1 MSSTPRA
8 RIMPAFLALA
18 VLFCLSFSF
27 VNGAYASSNDSAGWN
42 RQSGY
47 RVAPSNTAVL
57 TYKNDNNRTGQD
69 PNETILNTSDINPS
83 MFGKRISYPVDGQ
96 LYAQPLFLPN
106 VTINGGLHNVVFAAT
121 EHDSVYAF
129 DADQTGSASP
139 LWKTSFLSNGATTVL
154 PTDVQCGDLTP
165 EMGITSTPVIDSTT
179 NTLYVVAFTKESG
192 QLIYRLHAL
201 DVTTGT
207 DKPGSPIK
215 IQASVPGTGAGS
227 LNGVVTFNPQRERQR
242 AALTLVNG
250 QIYIAFASFCDVDP
264 YHGWILRYT
273 YSGSAFT
280 RASVYNDTHNGTRGG
295 IWGGG
300 GALAADS
307 SGNIFFMSGN
317 GSFTLNIGGKSAG
330 DTFGKMNA
338 QLGLLDYFTP
348 FNQSCLAAA
357 DADLGSGGPLLLP
370 NMNEVIGAGKEGR
383 PYVVNTT
390 NMGKYTAIANPC
402 SNQGLTSVDK
412 IIQELPV
419 HTTGGIFSTPAY
431 WNGGSSG
438 QFVYFTGRSDHTKAF
453 RLTSGKLSSSFTSQ
467 TPESFGFTG
476 GNAEVSSNG
485 ITSGTGIVWII
496 DPAAVLRAYDATNLS
511 KELYNSTI
519 ISSRDTL
526 DSYVKFSAATIANG
540 EVFVGTKTRLNIFGE
555 NPPVSN
561 SFNNTGISDDSNPKG
576 ANFDV
581 NGNSYSAQALK
592 SVGIVPGG
600 TVSFSGVNFVW
611 PNVPSGT
618 PDNWQT
624 IGQTVAVTP
633 VSGADTLA
641 FLGSGTHGA
650 GSGTGTINYT
660 DGTTQT
666 FTLGL
671 SDWTL
676 GGGSVSP
683 SFGNLK
689 VATMSYR
696 NTPTGKQS
704 VTTYVFYTSA
714 ALQAGKTMRSVILPA
729 TVSGGQIHVFA
740 VGTRNS
746 TAPPPFNNVGVTDD
760 SNTKPG
766 NYDLGGGR
774 SYSAQA
780 LQAAGIKPSGTV
792 TFNGVTFTW
801 PSAAS
806 GTQDN
811 YLASGQTIPVTPVSN
826 ATTLAFLGSATYGP
840 TSGTATIIYT
850 DSTTQTFT
858 LGLSDWTLGG
868 GTVPPSFGNGKV
880 ATMPYRNTPTG
891 KQTVTTYVF
900 YTDVLLSAGK
910 TIKSVTLP
918 SSVTRGQLH
927 VFAVSTK

>member
-1 MSSTPRA
+1 MSSRPRA

-18 VLFCLSFSF
+18 TLFCLSFSF
-27 VNGAYASSNDSAGWN
+27 VNGAYASSNDSTSWN

-69 PNETILNTSDINPS
+69 PNETILNTSDINPG

-106 VTINGGLHNVVFAAT
+106 VIINGGPHNVVFAAT

-139 LWKTSFLSNGATTVL
+139 LWKTSFLINGATTVL

-165 EMGITSTPVIDSTT
+165 EMGITSTPVIDSST

-192 QLIYRLHAL
+192 QLVYRLHAL
-201 DVTTGT
+201 DVTTGK
-207 DKPGSPIK
+207 DKPGSPVVIH
-215 IQASVPGTGAGS
+215 ASVPGTGAGS
-227 LNGVVTFNPQRERQR
+227 SNGVVTFDPHRERQR
-242 AALTLVNG
+242 SALMLANG
-250 QIYIAFASFCDVDP
+250 QIYMAFSAFCDVDP
-264 YHGWILRYT
+264 YHGWILGYT
-273 YSGSAFT
+273 YSGLAFNK
-280 RASVYNDTHNGTRGG
+280 ASVYNDSPNGTRGG
-295 IWGGG
+295 IWGGD
-300 GALAADS
+300 GAIAADS

-317 GSFTLNIGGKSAG
+317 GSFSLNTGGKSAG
-330 DTFGKMNA
+330 DTFGKLNA
-338 QLGLLDYFTP
+338 QLSLQDYFTP

-370 NMNEVIGAGKEGR
+370 NINEVIGAGKEGR
-383 PYVVNTT
+383 PYVINRSA
-390 NMGKYTAIANPC
+390 MGKYNTIANPC
-402 SNQGLTSVDK
+402 SNQGLTNVDK

-431 WNGGSSG
+431 WNGPSG
-438 QFVYFTGRSDHTKAF
+438 QFVYFTGSHDHSKAF
-453 RLTSGKLSSSFTSQ
+453 SLTNGKLSSSFTSQ

-485 ITSGTGIVWII
+485 TTSGTGIVWII
-496 DPAAVLRAYDATNLS
+496 DPAAVLRAYDATNLA
-511 KELYNSTI
+511 KELYNSTTL
-519 ISSRDTL
+519 SGRDAL

-561 SFNNTGISDDSNPKG
+561 SFNNTGISDDTNPTA
-576 ANFDV
+576 ANFD
-581 NGNSYSAQALK
+581 GGGKSYSAQALK

-618 PDNWQT
+618 PDNWQA

-641 FLGSGTHGA
+641 FLGSASGGA
-650 GSGTGTINYT
+650 GSGTGKINYT
-660 DGTTQT
+660 DSTTQT

-689 VATMSYR
+689 VATMPYR
-696 NTPTGKQS
+696 NTPSGKQT
-704 VTTYVFYTSA
+704 VTTYVFYTST
-714 ALQAGKTMRSVILPA
+714 ALQAGKTIQSVILPA

-740 VGTRNS
+740 VGTKNS
-746 TAPPPFNNVGVTDD
+746 TAPPSFNNVGVTDD
-760 SNTKPG
+760 SNTTPG
-766 NYDLGGGR
+766 NYDLGGR

-780 LQAAGIKPSGTV
+780 LLAAGIKPSGTV

-806 GTQDN
+806 GTPDN
-811 YLASGQTIPVTPVSN
+811 YLASGQTIPVAPVSN
-826 ATTLAFLGSATYGP
+826 ATTLAFLGSATNGAA
-840 TSGTATIIYT
+840 SGTATITFT
-850 DSTTQTFT
+850 DGTTQTFT

-868 GTVPPSFGNGKV
+868 GSLSPSFGNLKA
-880 ATMPYRNTPTG
+880 ATTPYRNTPTG
-891 KQTVTTYVF
+891 KQTRTTYVF

-918 SSVTRGQLH
+918 SSVTGGQLH
-927 VFAVSTK
+927 VFTVSTK